1 MLMIYDTG
9 ETVHYRVPAVNCAKN
24 GGDDVYNPVHAFCME
39 QLCASSTPLTGI
51 WDKISTVKAAPRSI
65 RLF

>member
-24 GGDDVYNPVHAFCME
+24 GGDDVYNPVHAFFAWNNYAHPPH
-39 QLCASSTPLTGI
+39 L
-51 WDKISTVKAAPRSI
+51 
-65 RLF
+65 